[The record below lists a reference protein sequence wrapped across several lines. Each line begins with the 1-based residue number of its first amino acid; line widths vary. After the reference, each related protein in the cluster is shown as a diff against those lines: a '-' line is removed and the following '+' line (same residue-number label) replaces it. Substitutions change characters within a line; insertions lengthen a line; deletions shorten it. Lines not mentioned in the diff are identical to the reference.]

1 MVVETFA
8 RNHDYGL
15 RTPSA
20 HFLDYDSEITAQEM
34 AMSNTEIS
42 RRRFARL
49 AGTVALAVPPLA
61 GQRARLT
68 AQQVVERIQKSLGT
82 PWQAQ
87 TLDTFKAGD
96 PATLVTGIATTAMA
110 TVDVL
115 TRASKQNINL
125 IVTLE
130 PTFFG
135 QLDAQPPPAS
145 PGGRGQ
151 NGVSLDDPVYVA
163 KKEFIEK
170 HGLVVW
176 RFTDHWRARK
186 PDPFATGL
194 AAALG
199 WSQYQVGD
207 DPVHYDLPIGSLA
220 SLADTL
226 KKRLKARAGIRVIG
240 DPQTRVR
247 RVALLPG
254 VSPLAA
260 AMKNLPDADLILAGE
275 TREWESVEYAQD
287 TVAAGRKK
295 GMIMIGRVLSEDP
308 GMSVCAE
315 WLRTLVHEA
324 PVHWLPAG
332 DPYWRPV

>member
-1 MVVETFA
+1 
-8 RNHDYGL
+8 
-15 RTPSA
+15 
-20 HFLDYDSEITAQEM
+20 
-34 AMSNTEIS
+34 MSNSQIS

-61 GQRARLT
+61 GQRVRIT
-68 AQQVVERIQKSLGT
+68 AQEVVDRIQKNLGT
-82 PWQAQ
+82 PWQGQ

-96 PATLVTGIATTAMA
+96 PASLVTGIATTAMA
-110 TVDVL
+110 TMDVL
-115 TRASKQNINL
+115 SRASKQNINL

-135 QLDAQPPPAS
+135 QLDAQSPS
-145 PGGRGQ
+145 SGPGGRGQ
-151 NGVSLDDPVYVA
+151 NGVGLDDPVYVA

-170 HGLVVW
+170 HGLVIW
-176 RFTDHWRARK
+176 RFSDHWRARK
-186 PDPFATGL
+186 PDPFAAGL
-194 AAALG
+194 AAALA

-207 DPVHYDLPIGSLA
+207 DPFHYDLPTASLA

-247 RVALLPG
+247 RIALLPG

-260 AMKNLPDADLILAGE
+260 TMKNLPDADVILAGE

-315 WLRTLVHEA
+315 WLRIFVHEA
-324 PVHWLPAG
+324 PVHWLPTA
-332 DPYWRPV
+332 DPYWRPA